1 MRALCSWSLISNLL
15 NNSIAIYSLSNKK
28 IQVLRKSGDIFNDL
42 NKASA
47 HLLTLGNNLYTKKTF
62 LTNIPLFI
70 VNKKNGRK
78 RSEIWSQLIMK
89 HQNF

>member
-47 HLLTLGNNLYTKKTF
+47 HL
-62 LTNIPLFI
+62 
-70 VNKKNGRK
+70 
-78 RSEIWSQLIMK
+78 
-89 HQNF
+89 